1 MQGLVRVAAAVPH
14 LHLGNVQRNVEEHL
28 AKLREAAEKR
38 ASLVVFPELSL
49 TGYTCGD
56 LFFQHTLLHDVE

>member
-38 ASLVVFPELSL
+38 ASLVVFP
-49 TGYTCGD
+49 
-56 LFFQHTLLHDVE
+56 